1 MAAKRSSANTGGSTV
16 RLARARKIIAVALLR
31 SISEQGS
38 TNAGAA
44 RLLLVSE
51 RTVYAWTHCER
62 PVDVEVVLACPQ
74 LAPSFRQHLC
84 SHDHDSVP
92 YVAPAGKRPRAT

>member
-1 MAAKRSSANTGGSTV
+1 MAAKRSAETPHCATV
-16 RLARARKIIAVALLR
+16 RVSKVRKIIAVAFLR

-44 RLLLVSE
+44 RWLGVSE
-51 RTVYAWTHCER
+51 RTVYAWVHCQR

-74 LAPSFRQHLC
+74 LAKAFRRALC
-84 SHDHDSVP
+84 THDHNPAP
-92 YVAPAGKRPRAT
+92 YVARKRRRAA